1 MIALVPEIRIFEWQI
16 KIRGSPD
23 KTIVEPLL
31 KSIRDGVTVQL
42 EELTLYIGP
51 GLRYI
56 EPNLVS
62 SAVLKVEDCT
72 IIAGLSLGQLKAIL
86 RGVIHN
92 TNASLRSLNF
102 GDCWNAKY
110 VAPDILAEAAVKL
123 EYLRVIGLSR
133 SQMAAILARL
143 AATPDSRLKHLD
155 CGGSWIDPFVAPD
168 ILAEAAVKLEPLK
181 VRDLSR
187 SQMEAVLTRL
197 AATPDCRL
205 KHLRF
210 GCTVDVR
217 QMDPEVVK
225 TALAKL
231 ESVGP
236 LWT

>member
-72 IIAGLSLGQLKAIL
+72 IFGLSRSQLLAIL
-86 RGVIHN
+86 DGVIHN
-92 TNASLRSLNF
+92 TNTTLRFLKY
-102 GDCWNAKY
+102 GGCWETQN
-110 VAPDILAEAAVKL
+110 VAPNILAEAAMKL
-123 EYLRVIGLSR
+123 ESLEVFYLHTIQLY
-133 SQMAAILARL
+133 AIFTWL
-143 AATPDSRLKHLD
+143 AATPDSRLKN
-155 CGGSWIDPFVAPD
+155 
-168 ILAEAAVKLEPLK
+168 
-181 VRDLSR
+181 
-187 SQMEAVLTRL
+187 
-197 AATPDCRL
+197 
-205 KHLRF
+205 LRF
-210 GCTVDVR
+210 CGPGNVR

>member
-123 EYLRVIGLSR
+123 ES
-133 SQMAAILARL
+133 
-143 AATPDSRLKHLD
+143 
-155 CGGSWIDPFVAPD
+155 
-168 ILAEAAVKLEPLK
+168 LK
-181 VRDLSR
+181 VRDPSR

-197 AATPDCRL
+197 AATPDSRL

-210 GCTVDVR
+210 GGTVDVR
-217 QMDPEVVK
+217 QMDPEIVK

-236 LWT
+236 LLT